1 MKEVRSKM
9 IVEDR
14 TKVKVV
20 HFKYPEMM
28 NENAQEEI
36 KNDYNELLSLEEELY
51 NAREVVRELEK
62 KLTEKKKKF
71 DEKTLL
77 CTLEFETSEKDIVN
91 YESHVLFKG
100 MGNDTLGHYNS

>member
-1 MKEVRSKM
+1 MKEIRSKM

-14 TKVKVV
+14 TKVKAV

-28 NENAQEEI
+28 NESAQEDI

-51 NAREVVRELEK
+51 NAREVVRKLEK

-71 DEKTLL
+71 EEKTLL
-77 CTLEFETSEKDIVN
+77 CTLEFETSEKEIVN
-91 YESHVLFKG
+91 YESYVLFKN
-100 MGNDTLGHYNS
+100 MGNDTLGHYSK

>member
-1 MKEVRSKM
+1 MKEIRSKM

-14 TKVKVV
+14 TKVKEV

-28 NENAQEEI
+28 NEGAQEEI

-77 CTLEFETSEKDIVN
+77 CTLEFETSEKEVVN
-91 YESHVLFKG
+91 YESYVVFKG
-100 MGNDTLGHYNS
+100 MGNDTLGHYSS

>member
-1 MKEVRSKM
+1 MKEIRSKM
-9 IVEDR
+9 TIEDR
-14 TKVKVV
+14 TKVKAV

-71 DEKTLL
+71 EEKTLL

-91 YESHVLFKG
+91 YESYALFKG
-100 MGNDTLGHYNS
+100 MGNDTLDHYNS

>member
-1 MKEVRSKM
+1 MKEIRSKM

-14 TKVKVV
+14 TKVKEV

-28 NENAQEEI
+28 NEGAQEEI

-62 KLTEKKKKF
+62 RLTEKKKKF

-77 CTLEFETSEKDIVN
+77 CTLEFETSEKEVVN
-91 YESHVLFKG
+91 YESYVLFKG
-100 MGNDTLGHYNS
+100 MGNDTLGHYSS

>member
-1 MKEVRSKM
+1 MKEIRSKM

-14 TKVKVV
+14 TKVKAV

-28 NENAQEEI
+28 NESAQEDI

-51 NAREVVRELEK
+51 NAREVVRKLEK

-71 DEKTLL
+71 EEKTLL

-91 YESHVLFKG
+91 YESYALFKG
-100 MGNDTLGHYNS
+100 MGNDTLGHYST

>member
-1 MKEVRSKM
+1 MKEIRSKM

-14 TKVKVV
+14 TKVKAV

-28 NENAQEEI
+28 NESAQEDI

-77 CTLEFETSEKDIVN
+77 CTLEFETSEKEIVN
-91 YESHVLFKG
+91 YESYVLFKNR
-100 MGNDTLGHYNS
+100 GNDTVGYYST

>member
-1 MKEVRSKM
+1 MKEIRSKM

-14 TKVKVV
+14 SKVKAV

-51 NAREVVRELEK
+51 SAREVVRELEK
-62 KLTEKKKKF
+62 KKKF
-71 DEKTLL
+71 EEKTLL

-91 YESHVLFKG
+91 YESYALFKG

>member
-1 MKEVRSKM
+1 MKEIRSKM

-14 TKVKVV
+14 SKVKAV

-28 NENAQEEI
+28 NESAQEEI

-51 NAREVVRELEK
+51 SAREVVRELEK
-62 KLTEKKKKF
+62 KLAEKKKKF
-71 DEKTLL
+71 EEKTLL

-91 YESHVLFKG
+91 YESYALFKG
-100 MGNDTLGHYNS
+100 MGNDTLSHYNS

>member
-1 MKEVRSKM
+1 MKEIRSKM

-14 TKVKVV
+14 TKVKAV

-28 NENAQEEI
+28 NEGAQEEI

-51 NAREVVRELEK
+51 DAREVVRELEK

-71 DEKTLL
+71 DEKTSL

-91 YESHVLFKG
+91 YESYALLKG

>member
-1 MKEVRSKM
+1 MKEIRSKM

-14 TKVKVV
+14 TKVKAV

-28 NENAQEEI
+28 NEGAQEEI

-51 NAREVVRELEK
+51 DAREVVRELEK

-71 DEKTLL
+71 DEKTSL

-91 YESHVLFKG
+91 YESYVLFNG

>member
-1 MKEVRSKM
+1 MKEIRSKM
-9 IVEDR
+9 TIEDR
-14 TKVKVV
+14 TKVKAV

-28 NENAQEEI
+28 NEGAQEEI

-77 CTLEFETSEKDIVN
+77 CTLEFETSEKEVVN
-91 YESHVLFKG
+91 YESYVLFKS

>member
-1 MKEVRSKM
+1 M

-14 TKVKVV
+14 SKVKAV

-62 KLTEKKKKF
+62 KLAEKKKKF
-71 DEKTLL
+71 DEK
-77 CTLEFETSEKDIVN
+77 EFNAVYCNDFINNMADI
-91 YESHVLFKG
+91 EDDL
-100 MGNDTLGHYNS
+100 

>member
-1 MKEVRSKM
+1 MKEIRSKM

-14 TKVKVV
+14 TKVKAV

-28 NENAQEEI
+28 NESAQEDI

-77 CTLEFETSEKDIVN
+77 CTLEFETSEKEIVN
-91 YESHVLFKG
+91 YESYVLFKN
-100 MGNDTLGHYNS
+100 MGNDTIRSL

>member
-1 MKEVRSKM
+1 
-9 IVEDR
+9 
-14 TKVKVV
+14 
-20 HFKYPEMM
+20 M
-28 NENAQEEI
+28 NEGAQEEI

-77 CTLEFETSEKDIVN
+77 CTLEFETSEKEVVT
-91 YESHVLFKG
+91 YESYALFKG

>member
-1 MKEVRSKM
+1 MKEIRSKM

-14 TKVKVV
+14 TKVKAV

-28 NENAQEEI
+28 NESAQEDI

-51 NAREVVRELEK
+51 NAREVVRKLEK

-71 DEKTLL
+71 EEKTLL
-77 CTLEFETSEKDIVN
+77 CTLEFETSEKEIVN
-91 YESHVLFKG
+91 YESYVLFKN
-100 MGNDTLGHYNS
+100 MGNDTLSHYST

>member
-1 MKEVRSKM
+1 MKGIRSKM

-14 TKVKVV
+14 TKVKAV

-28 NENAQEEI
+28 NESAQEEI
-36 KNDYNELLSLEEELY
+36 KNDYNELLSLEEGLY

-77 CTLEFETSEKDIVN
+77 CTLEFETSEKEIVN
-91 YESHVLFKG
+91 YESYVLFKN
-100 MGNDTLGHYNS
+100 MGNDTLGHYST

>member
-1 MKEVRSKM
+1 MKEIISKM

-14 TKVKVV
+14 TKVKAV

-28 NENAQEEI
+28 NEGAQEEI
-36 KNDYNELLSLEEELY
+36 KNDYSELLSLEEELY
-51 NAREVVRELEK
+51 NAREIVRELEK
-62 KLTEKKKKF
+62 KLTEKKKRF
-71 DEKTLL
+71 DERTSL

-91 YESHVLFKG
+91 YESYVLFKG

>member
-1 MKEVRSKM
+1 MKEIRSKM

-14 TKVKVV
+14 TKVKEV

-28 NENAQEEI
+28 NEGAQEEI

-62 KLTEKKKKF
+62 RLTERKKKF

-77 CTLEFETSEKDIVN
+77 CTLEFETSEKEVVN
-91 YESHVLFKG
+91 YESYVLFKS
-100 MGNDTLGHYNS
+100 MGNDTLGHYSS

>member
-1 MKEVRSKM
+1 MKEIRSKM

-14 TKVKVV
+14 TKVKAV

-28 NENAQEEI
+28 NESAQEEI

-71 DEKTLL
+71 EEKTLL

-91 YESHVLFKG
+91 YESYALFKG

>member
-14 TKVKVV
+14 SKVKAI

-36 KNDYNELLSLEEELY
+36 KNDYNELLSLEEKLY
-51 NAREVVRELEK
+51 SAREFVREYEK
-62 KLTEKKKKF
+62 KLAEKKKKF
-71 DEKTLL
+71 EEKTLL
-77 CTLEFETSEKDIVN
+77 CTLEFETREKEVVN
-91 YESHVLFKG
+91 YKSQVLFKG
-100 MGNDTLGHYNS
+100 MGNDTLGHYST

>member
-1 MKEVRSKM
+1 
-9 IVEDR
+9 
-14 TKVKVV
+14 
-20 HFKYPEMM
+20 M
-28 NENAQEEI
+28 NEGAQEEI

-62 KLTEKKKKF
+62 KLTEKKEKF

-77 CTLEFETSEKDIVN
+77 CTLEFETSEKEVVN
-91 YESHVLFKG
+91 YESYVLFKS

>member
-1 MKEVRSKM
+1 MKEIRSKM
-9 IVEDR
+9 IVEDK
-14 TKVKVV
+14 TKVKAV

-71 DEKTLL
+71 EEKTLL
-77 CTLEFETSEKDIVN
+77 CTLEFETNEKEAVN

-100 MGNDTLGHYNS
+100 MGNDTLGHYNT

>member
-1 MKEVRSKM
+1 MKEIRSKM

-14 TKVKVV
+14 SKVKAV

-77 CTLEFETSEKDIVN
+77 CTLEFETSEKDIVGSN
-91 YESHVLFKG
+91 P
-100 MGNDTLGHYNS
+100 TLSTIKCLYS

>member
-1 MKEVRSKM
+1 MKEIRSKM

-14 TKVKVV
+14 SKVKAV

-51 NAREVVRELEK
+51 NAREAVRELEK

-91 YESHVLFKG
+91 YESHVLLKG
-100 MGNDTLGHYNS
+100 MGNDTLGHYNT